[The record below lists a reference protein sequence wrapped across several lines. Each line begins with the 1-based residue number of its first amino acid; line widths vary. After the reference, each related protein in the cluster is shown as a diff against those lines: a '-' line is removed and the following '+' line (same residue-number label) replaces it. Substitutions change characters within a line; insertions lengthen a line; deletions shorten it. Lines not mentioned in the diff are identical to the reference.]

1 MAHVSVVL
9 VLWVEVADGVVA
21 HVKPG
26 VLPLLQKQ
34 QQQGFLLS
42 PTGRWPP
49 CLPPIPCH
57 LSLASGNRGLRSIDL
72 GTL

>member
-1 MAHVSVVL
+1 MTHMSVVL
-9 VLWVEVADGVVA
+9 VSGWRWPMGMGA

-26 VLPLLQKQ
+26 ALTLLQK

-57 LSLASGNRGLRSIDL
+57 LSLASGNRELRSIGL